1 MLQAQDVAKLM
12 SSHLEKVS
20 ACKGKRWKMLLPA
33 CVWDA
38 CLLGSLLPIVSH

>member
-12 SSHLEKVS
+12 SSHLEEVS
-20 ACKGKRWKMLLPA
+20 AYKGKRWEMLLPA

-38 CLLGSLLPIVSH
+38 CLLGARLPIISH